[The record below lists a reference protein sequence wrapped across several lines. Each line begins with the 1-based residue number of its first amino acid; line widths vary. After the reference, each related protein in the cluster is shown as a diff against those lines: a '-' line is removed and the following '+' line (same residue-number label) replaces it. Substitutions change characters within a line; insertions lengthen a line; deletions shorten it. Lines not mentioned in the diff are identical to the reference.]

1 MTDCIAWRAASVVA
15 VAAACGGH
23 GQAMGGAATPSVAA
37 SPRPL
42 VLEIGDGERRVR
54 RVPGA
59 PPFIIKVDPQNG
71 GSPDLVM
78 GYENI
83 APGDG
88 IAPHRHLL
96 ADEILFVHRGQGE
109 VLLGDQ
115 VTPVQVGATIYIPR
129 NTRVALR
136 ATGSDSLGVAFIFS
150 HPGMEQYLRATS
162 VREGDPALVLDAD
175 SLRAIRLRQASHTL
189 WDQP

>member
-1 MTDCIAWRAASVVA
+1 MKRHMAWRPACVVA

-23 GQAMGGAATPSVAA
+23 GQRAGGALTPSAA
-37 SPRPL
+37 AVPRPL
-42 VLEIGDGERRVR
+42 VLEVGDGERRVR
-54 RVPGA
+54 RLPGA

-71 GSPDLVM
+71 GSLDMVM
-78 GYENI
+78 GYESI

-115 VTPVQVGATIYIPR
+115 VTRMQVGATIYISR
-129 NTRVALR
+129 NTWIALR
-136 ATGSDSLGVAFIFS
+136 ATGSDSLGIAFIFS
-150 HPGMEQYLRATS
+150 HPGMEQYLRAIS
-162 VREGDPALVLDAD
+162 VREGESAPPLNAD

>member
-1 MTDCIAWRAASVVA
+1 MAGHIAWRAAIVVA
-15 VAAACGGH
+15 IAAACGGH
-23 GQAMGGAATPSVAA
+23 GQPGGVASSAATV
-37 SPRPL
+37 RTPL
-42 VLEIGDGERRVR
+42 VLAIGDGERRVR
-54 RVPGA
+54 RLPGA

-78 GYENI
+78 GYESI

-109 VLLGDQ
+109 VLLGDE
-115 VTPVQVGATIYIPR
+115 VTPVQVGATVYIPR
-129 NTRVALR
+129 NTRIALR

-150 HPGMEQYLRATS
+150 HPGMEKYFRAIS
-162 VREGDPALVLDAD
+162 VREGESAPPLNAD
-175 SLRAIRLRQASHTL
+175 SLRAIRLQQASHTL
-189 WDQP
+189 WDHP

>member
-1 MTDCIAWRAASVVA
+1 MAERIVWRAASVVA
-15 VAAACGGH
+15 VAAACVGH
-23 GQAMGGAATPSVAA
+23 GQAAGRASTPSPAA
-37 SPRPL
+37 PKPL
-42 VLEIGDGERRVR
+42 ALEIDQGERRVR
-54 RVPGA
+54 RLPGA

-71 GSPDLVM
+71 GSPDMVM

-96 ADEILFVHRGQGE
+96 MDEILFVHRGQGE

-136 ATGSDSLGVAFIFS
+136 ATGSDSLGIAFIFS
-150 HPGMEQYLRATS
+150 HPGMEEYLRAIS
-162 VREGDPALVLDAD
+162 AREGEPVQPLDAD
-175 SLRAIRLRQASHTL
+175 SLRAIRLRQASHTV